1 MPRPGPRAATRGRSS
16 TSAAFAAASLALLLA
31 ASPLASPAAAQQIGA
46 WSPAIGAF
54 GDWRFSTPVA
64 DEASLPASG
73 APAQCRYA
81 IAETSLC
88 CWSGSAWACFDP
100 RSKLVVDDDDAS
112 ITTTA
117 TPTDSATPVVWVKAD
132 ALALNDGDP
141 VTSWTDSSGSGHHL
155 VQATEALQPTFQTSE
170 INGLPVV
177 RFDGGDCLADPAV
190 ELSTFSL
197 FVVFAATVAGMV
209 YEHSPN
215 VNGSDGSYLY
225 GDKSNTITA
234 KRGGV
239 QSARNLIAW
248 TEAGAQTS
256 WSAHD
261 RWHVATQSFGGT
273 HRSHRLLLNGAAPIQ
288 STGTAGMD
296 PGSGA
301 TTQELNVGCRDESDL
316 FLTGDVAELIVF
328 SPRLSSARERAV
340 LLYLQTKYDL

>member
-1 MPRPGPRAATRGRSS
+1 MRNLVATV
-16 TSAAFAAASLALLLA
+16 LLFLVLCA
-31 ASPLASPAAAQQIGA
+31 TGHAQQTWGRWVPSSA
-46 WSPAIGAF
+46 AF
-54 GDWRFSTPVA
+54 GDWRFGGPVA
-64 DEASLPASG
+64 NEAALPASG
-73 APAQCRYA
+73 APGQCHYA
-81 IAETSLC
+81 IAERSLC
-88 CWSGSAWACFDP
+88 CWSGSAWSCFLP
-100 RSKLVVDDDDAS
+100 EGKLVFDEDDGS

-117 TPTDSATPVVWVKAD
+117 VPTDSATPVVWLKAD
-132 ALALNDGDP
+132 ALALDDGDP
-141 VTSWTDSSGSGHHL
+141 VTSWTDSSGSGNHL
-155 VQATEALQPTFQTSE
+155 VQAVEGLQPTFQSSE

-190 ELSTFSL
+190 ELSTFSI

-239 QSARNLIAW
+239 QSARNLVAW

-273 HRSHRLLLNGAAPIQ
+273 HRSHRLMLNGAAPIQ

-296 PGSGA
+296 PGTA
-301 TTQELNVGCRDESDL
+301 PTTQELNVGCRDEADL
-316 FLTGDVAELIVF
+316 FVTGDIAELIVF
-328 SPRLSSARERAV
+328 SPALSSARERAV
-340 LLYLQTKYDL
+340 LLYLQGKFNL